1 MEKIKWKLDK
11 KNTAD
16 YLELCRLAVEADDE
30 YVFANF
36 RHLSPMNMIVE
47 NSPFK
52 SGLEYYGCIKK
63 HYPSLLSYFDEFL
76 KSDNIG
82 SPYKYQIGPYYISPT
97 TLRYIKTVGD
107 LEKFFGPLDGMRI
120 AEIGGGYG
128 GLCKIIHDVY
138 KPSKYI
144 IYDIPEVQKLQRK
157 FLENFSVTPIFYD
170 SEFIAPPID
179 LLIAMYSWSELSHD
193 LQNEYLTNVISKAK
207 SCYIMLNY
215 DMDYSYQLLKDA
227 FPNAEITDHDL
238 FYDDTNTEYAPYNRF
253 VIIKN

>member
-1 MEKIKWKLDK
+1 MEKVAWKLDQ

-16 YLELCRLAVEADDE
+16 YLDLCRRAVEYDE
-30 YVFANF
+30 VFANF
-36 RHLSPMNMIVE
+36 RHMAPMDMIVE

-52 SGLEYYGCIKK
+52 SGWE
-63 HYPSLLSYFDEFL
+63 YFDTIYEKFNWLLKHMDKFKTSDTFGRPKMFRYSSGEF
-76 KSDNIG
+76 
-82 SPYKYQIGPYYISPT
+82 SPT
-97 TLRYIKTVGD
+97 TLRYIKTLGD
-107 LEKFFGPLDGMRI
+107 LHKFFGPLDGMRI

-138 KPSKYI
+138 KPDKYI
-144 IYDIPEVQKLQRK
+144 IYDLPIVQNLQTR
-157 FLENFSVTPIFYD
+157 FLEHFSIKPIFYD

-207 SCYIMLNY
+207 NCYIMMNY
-215 DMDYSYQLLKDA
+215 DMEYSYQLLKDA
-227 FPNAEITDHDL
+227 FPNAGITDHNL
-238 FYDDTNTEYAPYNRF
+238 FYDDDNTEYAPYNRF